1 MNLAERIR
9 QYAIDQYVAP
19 ARAAGAREI
28 EVRAGD
34 IRQGMALENP
44 IQAVCSAIETQRF
57 QATANVE
64 MLERRG
70 PTYGADV
77 TWRFSLV
84 PSLAP
89 DATPFGRRMV
99 HLPVLAELRA
109 IDYGLFPGDP
119 HGSGIAWEF
128 QPGLSLIAG
137 INGLGKTTLL
147 TMILRSF
154 TGPYDLSGDGM
165 AQSLSVVLPENPVRL
180 SLQQRRFFQRR
191 VADGA
196 ENAKVV
202 LSARI
207 GESVLTITRR
217 LKDLFLEGLTI
228 DEQPVELPPDADE
241 REREFQDRLTELI
254 GLSSFVDVLLVL
266 HHVIL
271 FHENRPG
278 ALWDPNAQRQLLRAL
293 CLEGKDAS
301 QVVALEREVQSADSQ
316 ARNVRTR
323 ITATEKR
330 WRQALQ
336 REAGSERV
344 LAELGAEQA
353 LLDAELMEAQRLE
366 TALEQLDED
375 RQDAR
380 LAHERAKI
388 EREEAAGAI
397 ERLKYTALLRH
408 FPSMDDTT
416 RLVMSRIMTD
426 ERCLAC
432 NAPAET
438 KRLELEELVG
448 HGCCPICGAEPA
460 IQDNIV
466 AAHEFDQAKLDR
478 ERERARRAKQEEETK
493 FQQLHVSTAQYD
505 ATIKKLGE
513 TRHSIQ
519 ERRRRDRRLR
529 AQLPDTTTSKEFENL
544 LKALRSERGK
554 WLETRTDSLQ
564 KLRSLFSDRKQAIT
578 DKSNEL
584 LATFAELIQ
593 TLLVEDVRLV
603 EIKTE
608 PRYLQAPG
616 PTQDRVQVPAFAA
629 EMTAADRPGFTRRND
644 PSEVSESQR
653 ELIDL
658 AFRLALVEV
667 FAGTC
672 TFVME
677 TPEASLDGV
686 AMDRVGHALAAFA
699 AKDDNRLVVTS
710 NLTNAGIILAL
721 FEGGSREE
729 SMASR
734 LERVLNLLQVAAPNR
749 ALLEDRDRYNDL
761 FTRAVSGVE
770 Q

>member
-1 MNLAERIR
+1 MASAERIR
-9 QYAIDQYVAP
+9 QYVIEQYVAP
-19 ARAAGAREI
+19 ARAAGDREI
-28 EVRAGD
+28 EIRAGD
-34 IRQGMALENP
+34 IRQGMGLDTP
-44 IQAVCSAIETQRF
+44 LRFVCSAIETQVF
-57 QATANVE
+57 QVAANV

-70 PTYGADV
+70 PAYGADV

-84 PSLAP
+84 PSGAP
-89 DATPFGRRMV
+89 DASPFGRRMI

-128 QPGLSLIAG
+128 EPGLSLIAG

-154 TGPYDLSGDGM
+154 TGPYDLSGDGA
-165 AQSLSVVLPENPVRL
+165 AQSLSVVLPENPIRL
-180 SLQQRRFFQRR
+180 SPQQRRFFQRR

-207 GESVLTITRR
+207 GESVITISRR
-217 LKDLFLEGLTI
+217 LKDLSLEGLII
-228 DEQPVELPPDADE
+228 DERPVELPPDADE
-241 REREFQDRLTELI
+241 GEREFQSTLTELI

-293 CLEGKDAS
+293 CLEEKDAS

-316 ARNVRTR
+316 ARNVQTR
-323 ITATEKR
+323 ITSTERR

-344 LAELGAEQA
+344 LAELRAEQA
-353 LLDAELMEAQRLE
+353 LLDAELIEAQRLE
-366 TALEQLDED
+366 AALEQLDED
-375 RQDAR
+375 RKDAR

-397 ERLKYTALLRH
+397 ERLKYTALLQH

-438 KRLELEELVG
+438 KQLELEELVG
-448 HGCCPICGAEPA
+448 RGCCPICGAEPA
-460 IQDNIV
+460 IQENIV
-466 AAHEFDQAKLDR
+466 APHEFNQAKLDR
-478 ERERARRAKQEEETK
+478 ERERARRAKQEEETT
-493 FQQLHVSTAQYD
+493 FRQLDVSTAQYD
-505 ATIKKLGE
+505 ATVKKLGE
-513 TRHSIQ
+513 TRRSIQ
-519 ERRRRDRRLR
+519 ERRRKDQRLR
-529 AQLPDTTTSKEFENL
+529 AQLPDTTTSVEFENS
-544 LKALRSERGK
+544 LKALRSERGR
-554 WLETRTDSLQ
+554 WLEIRTENLK
-564 KLRSLFSDRKQAIT
+564 KLRSLFSDRRQAIT

-584 LATFAELIQ
+584 LATFGDLIQ

-603 EIKTE
+603 EVRTE

-616 PTQDRVQVPAFAA
+616 PTQDRVQVPGFAA

-686 AMDRVGHALAAFA
+686 AMNRVGQALAAFA

-710 NLTNAGIILAL
+710 NLANAGIISAL
-721 FEGGSREE
+721 FEGSPHEE
-729 SMASR
+729 STATR
-734 LERVLNLLQVAAPNR
+734 LKRVLNLLQVAAPNR

-761 FTRAVSGVE
+761 LTTALSGIE